1 MESLQIQSS
10 NNTPSVSWDPTTREF
25 VIEGKSFPE
34 NTKNFYTPLISWLS
48 DFEPGSGEVHFR
60 FGFDYV
66 SSSSVIALLEVLRTI
81 EKHTRNGAEISIV
94 WAYDEGDEDIQK
106 IGLDFEKLVAI
117 PFSYVE
123 VKETES

>member
-10 NNTPSVSWDPTTREF
+10 NNTPFVSWNPATAEF
-25 VIEGKSFPE
+25 VVEGKSFPE
-34 NTKNFYTPLISWLS
+34 NTKNFYTPLIQWLNN
-48 DFEPGSGEVHFR
+48 FEPGQNEVCFR

-81 EKHTRNGAEISIV
+81 EKLMRRGANISIV

-106 IGLDFEKLVAI
+106 IGLDFEKLVSI